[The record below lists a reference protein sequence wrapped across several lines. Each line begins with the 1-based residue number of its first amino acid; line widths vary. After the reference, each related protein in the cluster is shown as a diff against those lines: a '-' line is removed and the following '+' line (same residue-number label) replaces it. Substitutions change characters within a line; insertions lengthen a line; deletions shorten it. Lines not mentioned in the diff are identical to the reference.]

1 MKKIL
6 NTLFFAFFILCMFL
20 FKPRQDTVFAAI
32 NETQHIRLFEEHKD
46 FTLCVQD
53 NNIYTGT
60 YLISMDTVFLSY
72 GDHKD
77 LPENT
82 LPQKLYI
89 NKSASNI
96 ISAEGLSFSAE
107 IYLDTRQRTY
117 TASTNTIR
125 KLKRRKVQIFA
136 SGEQEVTQSE

>member
-32 NETQHIRLFEEHKD
+32 NETQHIRLFEEDKD

-72 GDHKD
+72 GDQKD

-82 LPQKLYI
+82 LPQKLFI

-96 ISAEGLSFSAE
+96 KSAEGPSFSAE
-107 IYLDTRQRTY
+107 IYLDIRQRTY

-125 KLKRRKVQIFA
+125 KLKGRKVQILA
-136 SGEQEVTQSE
+136 SGEQE